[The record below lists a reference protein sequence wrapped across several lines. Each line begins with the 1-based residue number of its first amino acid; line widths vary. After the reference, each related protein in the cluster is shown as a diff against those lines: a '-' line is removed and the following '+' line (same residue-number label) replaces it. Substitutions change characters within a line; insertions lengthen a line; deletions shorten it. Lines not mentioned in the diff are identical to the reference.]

1 MVNLLDIC
9 NYTKLSPLFYM
20 KNIKSNEVTGD
31 FVFVDLLRHK
41 IDVLSIK
48 DKFLW
53 FKCKPKLIKKE
64 QQFLTLS
71 EFKRLL
77 VHNKK
82 VEEEFIDKY
91 IDWENRNES
100 L

>member
-1 MVNLLDIC
+1 
-9 NYTKLSPLFYM
+9 M

-31 FVFVDLLRHK
+31 YIFVNLINHK
-41 IDVLSIK
+41 IDILSIK
-48 DKFLW
+48 DKILW

-64 QQFLTLS
+64 YHFLTLS